1 MNVSYLHLC
10 MLQITLLNRS
20 LYENAFLGSAEEYA
34 SFRMPSCCSR
44 KMEGGLISLRKGT
57 ELMDE
62 EEENI
67 EKLPTFKHT
76 IDVPELLKGSSSRK
90 DN

>member
-1 MNVSYLHLC
+1 
-10 MLQITLLNRS
+10 
-20 LYENAFLGSAEEYA
+20 
-34 SFRMPSCCSR
+34 MPSCCSR
-44 KMEGGLISLRKGT
+44 KMEGGQISLRKGT

-67 EKLPTFKHT
+67 EKLPTLKHT

>member
-1 MNVSYLHLC
+1 
-10 MLQITLLNRS
+10 MLFS
-20 LYENAFLGSAEEYA
+20 
-34 SFRMPSCCSR
+34 
-44 KMEGGLISLRKGT
+44 KDGGGQISLRKGT

-76 IDVPELLKGSSSRK
+76 IDVLVERTTKRK
-90 DN
+90 AFLERQSDR

>member
-1 MNVSYLHLC
+1 MR
-10 MLQITLLNRS
+10 LL
-20 LYENAFLGSAEEYA
+20 ENALLLFS
-34 SFRMPSCCSR
+34 
-44 KMEGGLISLRKGT
+44 KDGGGQISLRKGT

>member
-1 MNVSYLHLC
+1 
-10 MLQITLLNRS
+10 
-20 LYENAFLGSAEEYA
+20 
-34 SFRMPSCCSR
+34 
-44 KMEGGLISLRKGT
+44 MEGGQISLRKGT

-67 EKLPTFKHT
+67 EKLPTLKHT

>member
-1 MNVSYLHLC
+1 
-10 MLQITLLNRS
+10 MLFS
-20 LYENAFLGSAEEYA
+20 
-34 SFRMPSCCSR
+34 
-44 KMEGGLISLRKGT
+44 KDGGGQISLRKGT

-62 EEENI
+62 EKENI

>member
-1 MNVSYLHLC
+1 
-10 MLQITLLNRS
+10 
-20 LYENAFLGSAEEYA
+20 
-34 SFRMPSCCSR
+34 
-44 KMEGGLISLRKGT
+44 MEGGGLISLRKGT